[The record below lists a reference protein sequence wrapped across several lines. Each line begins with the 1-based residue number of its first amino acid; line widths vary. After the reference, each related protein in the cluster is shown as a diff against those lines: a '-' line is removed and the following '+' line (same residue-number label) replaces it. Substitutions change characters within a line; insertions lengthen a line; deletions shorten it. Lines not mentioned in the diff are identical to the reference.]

1 MHIMPPPPWAAIHN
15 RPIRPSCHAHIRV
28 ITLAI
33 FPCTLYAHTSHATVL
48 SGCFSFYFLFLIFV
62 FSVCTLGTTCSALS
76 LIPALMVGRLFMDNS
91 ETVDIRN
98 RMAFDYTDLFY
109 MALGMVIG
117 FGRFVARMVKSV
129 VFNTVYLPRLDVCIF
144 PGGM

>member
-1 MHIMPPPPWAAIHN
+1 MY
-15 RPIRPSCHAHIRV
+15 S
-28 ITLAI
+28 
-33 FPCTLYAHTSHATVL
+33 LYD
-48 SGCFSFYFLFLIFV
+48 
-62 FSVCTLGTTCSALS
+62 SALS